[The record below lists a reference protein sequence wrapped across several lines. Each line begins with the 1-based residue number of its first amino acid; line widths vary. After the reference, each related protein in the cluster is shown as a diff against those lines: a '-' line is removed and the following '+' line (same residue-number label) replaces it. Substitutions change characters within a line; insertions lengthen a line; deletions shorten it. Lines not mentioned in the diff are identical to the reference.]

1 MGFRNW
7 VIVLI
12 LAWMVAPAS
21 AELYKYVDEEGRVL
35 FTDDLGKVP
44 VEQRPGVYEKAEPDA
59 GERFGVYENT
69 LPDEDL
75 TSEKKVERE
84 AGYVE
89 SRDEVL
95 KEIAAPPEK
104 DILPGEGKEAPRAQD
119 LEETRLGLLKEFRVL
134 VEGQEE
140 ISEAEKRQLGLSARK
155 ELNEKIGEHNK
166 LIEDY
171 EKRSETFLKDVEI
184 FNSRRE
190 EEKGLRQRLREEEV
204 KIQEEYET
212 LREEKQEI
220 DRIANEPLSRSARE
234 KLAERLQ
241 NYNAQVKDY
250 KKRKEAFDKDTE
262 SHNARIRNE
271 VLGSPK

>member
-1 MGFRNW
+1 MRFRNL
-7 VIVLI
+7 VVVLV
-12 LAWMVAPAS
+12 LALMVMPAS

-35 FTDDLGKVP
+35 FTDDLSKVP
-44 VEQRPGVYEKAEPDA
+44 VGQRPGVYEKAEPDA
-59 GERFGVYENT
+59 DERFGVYENT

-75 TSEKKVERE
+75 TPEKKVERE
-84 AGYVE
+84 ADYVE

-95 KEIAAPPEK
+95 KEVAPPPEK
-104 DILPGEGKEAPRAQD
+104 EILPGEAKEGPRAQD

-140 ISEAEKRQLGLSARK
+140 LSEGAKKPLGPAARK

-171 EKRSETFLKDVEI
+171 EKRSEAFLKDVEV
-184 FNSRRE
+184 FHSRRE
-190 EEKGLRQRLREEEV
+190 EEKGLRERLREEEV
-204 KIQEEYET
+204 KIQKEYET
-212 LREEKQEI
+212 LREEKQDI

-271 VLGSPK
+271 VLGAPK

>member
-1 MGFRNW
+1 MRFRNW

-59 GERFGVYENT
+59 EERFGIYETT
-69 LPDEDL
+69 LPDEDM
-75 TSEKKVERE
+75 TPEKEIERE
-84 AGYVE
+84 ADYVE
-89 SRDEVL
+89 SRDGVL
-95 KEIAAPPEK
+95 KEVAAPPEK
-104 DILPGEGKEAPRAQD
+104 DILPGEAKEGPRSQD

-134 VEGQEE
+134 VERQEE
-140 ISEAEKRQLGLSARK
+140 MRKETKKPLGPTARK

-166 LIEDY
+166 RIEEY
-171 EKRSETFLKDVEI
+171 EKRSQAFLKDVEV

-190 EEKGLRQRLREEEV
+190 EEKGLRERLRKEQA
-204 KIQEEYET
+204 KIREEYET
-212 LREEKQEI
+212 LREEKQEMQ
-220 DRIANEPLSRSARE
+220 RIANEPLSRSARE
-234 KLAERLQ
+234 ELAEKLRD
-241 NYNAQVKDY
+241 YDARVKDY
-250 KKRKEAFDKDTE
+250 KKRKETLDKETE

-271 VLGSPK
+271 VLGAPK